1 MADTLTWVV
10 LALVI
15 IAWILIF
22 IIYIVYFTER
32 SVVLQEG
39 LTFNVVQGSTSM
51 ATETMSAG
59 NYNLYIINSTQPS
72 YTLTVNA
79 ASSPKTGQEFLIYN
93 NGTNSASIKGG
104 NGTTGI
110 TGTLAPSKLAWYVST
125 NSSNTYQ
132 RIL

>member
-1 MADTLTWVV
+1 MADTLTWIV

-32 SVVLQEG
+32 SVVLDEG
-39 LTFNVVQGSTSM
+39 LRYNVINGSTSA

-59 NYNLYIINSTQPS
+59 NYNLYIINSTQSS

-79 ASSPKTGQEFLIYN
+79 AGSPRTGQEFLIYN
-93 NGTNSASIKGG
+93 NGSISASIKGG

-110 TGTLAPSKLAWYVST
+110 TGTLQPGKLAWYVST
-125 NSSNTYQ
+125 NSSNAYQ
-132 RIL
+132 RLL